1 MRILFC
7 SRDPRHKNPTGTLTP
22 GEDCRLRLDIP
33 ASCQTREVSCQ
44 FEQENGRPAFSAAL
58 ALSRTEGPYEIYEG
72 SFQIPEPGLLFYY
85 FRITTAN
92 ESFSLFRQGDDT
104 NMETGDRWQVS
115 CIPADFVT
123 PDWAKGAVMYQIFPD
138 RFFKSGDPDLTGKL
152 QPYTVHRNWH
162 EEVSWQ
168 PTPEGL
174 VLNNDFFGGNF
185 RGIREKLPYL
195 SDMGV
200 EILYLNPISKAF
212 SSHRY
217 DTCDY
222 KTPDP
227 MLGTEEDFTELCKA
241 AHDRGIRIVLDG
253 VYSHTGSRSIYFD
266 KNHEFGGGAVSDPN
280 SPYRN
285 WYQFHHYPDSY
296 NCWWNFDTLPCV
308 NKMDPGFLDYVIDGE
323 DSVVAHW
330 LRLGAD
336 GFRLDVADELPDEF
350 ILRLK
355 RRIRAIRP
363 DALLIGE
370 VWEDASN
377 KIAYSRRRRYFVDG
391 ELDSVMN
398 YPFRTAI
405 LHFIKAVDDGRGL
418 KETVLSIV
426 ENYPPQ
432 VLPCLMNS
440 LGTHDTLRILTAL
453 VDDFDG
459 SRAEKAARRLSMQQM
474 ILAKE
479 RLRMASFLQFTL
491 PGSPCVYYGDEAGME
506 GYADP
511 FNRRPYPWGAEDGDL
526 LEHYRR
532 LTALR
537 REIPALR
544 RGEIR
549 FFQAKNRMLG
559 FTRELEGQRIRIYIN
574 RSHDNWDIEPGRIL
588 LGHNLEL
595 VARDRIRLAPMGLCA
610 VEDV

>member
-1 MRILFC
+1 M
-7 SRDPRHKNPTGTLTP
+7 
-22 GEDCRLRLDIP
+22 
-33 ASCQTREVSCQ
+33 SCQ

-85 FRITTAN
+85 FRITMAN

-227 MLGTEEDFTELCKA
+227 MLGTEEDFAELCRA

-296 NCWWNFDTLPCV
+296 NCWWKFDTLPCV